1 MKSLLYAE
9 IQIVLSRTSLTDFI
23 NLVVNFLEV
32 GILVDFKAARVDFV
46 ETEFTETF
54 ADFEIDLK
62 QMHTP

>member
-9 IQIVLSRTSLTDFI
+9 IQIVLPRTSLTDFI

-32 GILVDFKAARVDFV
+32 GILVGFKAARVDFV
-46 ETEFTETF
+46 ATEFTETF

-62 QMHTP
+62 

>member
-9 IQIVLSRTSLTDFI
+9 IQIILSRTSLTDFI